1 MSTFPA
7 ERVTAVEQWWCDH
20 PDAYPG
26 VWAYTDALSYRAGDT
41 VRVRAFDSAE
51 GSCRLTV
58 IRDGARPIIVHDV
71 TISCQAP
78 VTNDAPWRNG
88 CGWPVSVELTS
99 DESWPAGGY
108 IIELARLTDPSVR
121 SEHWFAVLPQLVT
134 ADRIALIA
142 CTCTWTAYNGWGGA
156 NHYQGI
162 DERGFSDGRSPDL
175 SLRRPWS
182 RGTVWLPAG
191 APRKGLTE
199 EVPIGWMPRYPT
211 LEWARAYGYPKN
223 VASAGWATYEAPFVR
238 WAEREGYTIDV
249 LTQYDLERDPGILEP
264 YVCAAIVGHD
274 EYWSWAMR
282 DTLDAWIDRG
292 GRLARFAGNFKWQ
305 IRLENDAT
313 TQVCHKFNVAE
324 DDPATTDPER
334 VSLATT
340 CWDDP
345 LIRRPAALTMG
356 STGARGIYVR
366 SFAAAPRSSGGYT
379 VYRPR
384 HWAFADCDLYY
395 GDQLGAAANVFAY
408 EVDGLD
414 YTVTDG
420 LPYATGADGIAPET
434 VEILAM
440 GLASMEEDHANR
452 GTVLW
457 GGRSEL
463 EYKAQLLYGD
473 TSPQSLERAS
483 RGNGMMVEYQ
493 RGNGVV
499 LNSGSCEWVNG
510 LIRRD
515 PFVEQITRNVL
526 DRFLA
531 FDRKRTDD

>member
-1 MSTFPA
+1 MSTSPA
-7 ERVTAVEQWWCDH
+7 ERMTVVEQWWCDH
-20 PDAYPG
+20 PDAYPS
-26 VWAYTDALSYRAGDT
+26 VWAYTDALSYQTGDT

-58 IRDGARPIIVHDV
+58 IRDGATPIVVHDV
-71 TISCQAP
+71 TISCEAP
-78 VTNDAPWRNG
+78 ATNEAPWRNG
-88 CGWPVSVELTS
+88 CGWPVSVELTIG
-99 DESWPAGGY
+99 ESWPAGGY
-108 IIELARLTDPSVR
+108 IIELARLTDPSAR

-142 CTCTWTAYNGWGGA
+142 CTCTWMAYNGWGGA

-191 APRKGLTE
+191 APRKGLTD
-199 EVPIGWMPRYPT
+199 EVPIGWVPRYPT

-238 WAEREGYTIDV
+238 WAERKGYTIDV
-249 LTQYDLERDPGILEP
+249 LTQHDLERDPGILEP
-264 YVCAAIVGHD
+264 YACAAIVGHD

-313 TQVCHKFNVAE
+313 TQVCFKFNVAE
-324 DDPATTDPER
+324 DDPATSDPER
-334 VSLATT
+334 VSRATT

-345 LIRRPAALTMG
+345 LVRRPAALTMG

-384 HWAFADCDLYY
+384 HWAFDDCDLYY

-473 TSPQSLERAS
+473 TSPESLERAS
-483 RGNGMMVEYQ
+483 RGNGMMLEYQ

-499 LNSGSCEWVNG
+499 LNCGSCEWVNG

-515 PFVEQITRNVL
+515 PFVERITRNVL

-531 FDRKRTDD
+531 EDRAIDR